1 MTEYIAGQEGVVHM
15 DSLHSGMFG
24 SKVYVDLEIQ
34 VDGEKTLR
42 DAHKVAERIH
52 SDVEQAFP
60 DVKHVMVHLNP
71 AERPA

>member
-1 MTEYIAGQEGVVHM
+1 M